1 MFVAVFISLAVCW
14 AKLGQNLG
22 RWGKK
27 NPISSYVGLCVIT
40 LALSAVVPAHASC
53 HVTCEYGIKTVAY
66 FKSAII
72 RFVLTRQSRSWLMPE
87 RWNIIPSLCL
97 MPAARM
103 LRARII
109 SD

>member
-40 LALSAVVPAHASC
+40 LALSAVVAAHASC

-72 RFVLTRQSRSWLMPE
+72 RFVLDTTKSQLVNAREMEYNS
-87 RWNIIPSLCL
+87 ISLLNACSED
-97 MPAARM
+97 AACTYYQ
-103 LRARII
+103 
-109 SD
+109 